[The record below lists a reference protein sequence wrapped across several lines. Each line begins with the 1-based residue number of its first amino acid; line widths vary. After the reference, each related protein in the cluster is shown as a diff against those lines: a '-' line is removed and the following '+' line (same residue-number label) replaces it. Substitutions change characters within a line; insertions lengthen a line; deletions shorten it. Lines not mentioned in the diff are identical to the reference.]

1 MNLQERLQQLAQ
13 QREQLWIALHE
24 TNGAMKILEEQ
35 ILETQATSEAAQPL
49 DTKALDQEL
58 GKMSSKSKAQPT

>member
-35 ILETQATSEAAQPL
+35 ILEIKATPEVVQPSN
-49 DTKALDQEL
+49 TKASTPIEE
-58 GKMSSKSKAQPT
+58 KASST

>member
-24 TNGAMKILEEQ
+24 VNGAMKILEEQ
-35 ILETQATSEAAQPL
+35 ILEIQETSEADQPS
-49 DTKALDQEL
+49 DTKALKQPKETA
-58 GKMSSKSKAQPT
+58 SST

>member
-24 TNGAMKILEEQ
+24 TNGAMKILEQQ
-35 ILETQATSEAAQPL
+35 ILETQAAPESTQPSDTEASIPQEVAAPSE
-49 DTKALDQEL
+49 
-58 GKMSSKSKAQPT
+58 

>member
-24 TNGAMKILEEQ
+24 TNGAMKILEQQ
-35 ILETQATSEAAQPL
+35 ILEAEPESNQPL
-49 DTKALDQEL
+49 NTEASTPQEEAVP
-58 GKMSSKSKAQPT
+58 SE

>member
-24 TNGAMKILEEQ
+24 TNGAMKILEQQ
-35 ILETQATSEAAQPL
+35 ILETQAVPESNQPS
-49 DTKALDQEL
+49 DTKASTPQEATTP
-58 GKMSSKSKAQPT
+58 SE

>member
-24 TNGAMKILEEQ
+24 TNGAMKILEQQ
-35 ILETQATSEAAQPL
+35 ILEAEPESNQPS
-49 DTKALDQEL
+49 DTKASNQEL
-58 GKMSSKSKAQPT
+58 KAESSKSKA

>member
-24 TNGAMKILEEQ
+24 TNGAMKILEQQ
-35 ILETQATSEAAQPL
+35 ILETQAVHESNQPSN
-49 DTKALDQEL
+49 TTASKQPEE
-58 GKMSSKSKAQPT
+58 KVSSKSKA

>member
-24 TNGAMKILEEQ
+24 INGAMKILEQQ
-35 ILETQATSEAAQPL
+35 ILEIQETSAEVQPSNKEASAP
-49 DTKALDQEL
+49 QEVTAP
-58 GKMSSKSKAQPT
+58 SE

>member
-24 TNGAMKILEEQ
+24 TNGAMKLLEQQ
-35 ILETQATSEAAQPL
+35 ILEIQETSEANQPSDTEASNPQEATATSE
-49 DTKALDQEL
+49 
-58 GKMSSKSKAQPT
+58 

>member
-24 TNGAMKILEEQ
+24 TNGAMKILEQQ
-35 ILETQATSEAAQPL
+35 ILETQAAPESAQPSN
-49 DTKALDQEL
+49 TKALTQEL
-58 GKMSSKSKAQPT
+58 EKVSSKSKA

>member
-24 TNGAMKILEEQ
+24 TNGAMKILEQQ
-35 ILETQATSEAAQPL
+35 ILETQAEPESTQPSDTEASTPQEATAPSE
-49 DTKALDQEL
+49 
-58 GKMSSKSKAQPT
+58 

>member
-24 TNGAMKILEEQ
+24 TNGAMKILEQQ
-35 ILETQATSEAAQPL
+35 ILETQATPEANLPSDTEASTPQEEVVPSE
-49 DTKALDQEL
+49 
-58 GKMSSKSKAQPT
+58 

>member
-24 TNGAMKILEEQ
+24 VNGAMKILEEQ
-35 ILETQATSEAAQPL
+35 ILETQATTEVSQPS
-49 DTKALDQEL
+49 DTKASTPREEVVP
-58 GKMSSKSKAQPT
+58 SE

>member
-24 TNGAMKILEEQ
+24 TNGTLKIVEQQ
-35 ILETQATSEAAQPL
+35 ILETQAAPESNQPSETEASG
-49 DTKALDQEL
+49 QEL
-58 GKMSSKSKAQPT
+58 KIESSKSKA

>member
-24 TNGAMKILEEQ
+24 TNGAMKILEQQ
-35 ILETQATSEAAQPL
+35 ILETQAAPEPNQQS
-49 DTKALDQEL
+49 DTTGQDQQ
-58 GKMSSKSKAQPT
+58 SKTKPSKK

>member
-24 TNGAMKILEEQ
+24 TNGAMKILEQQ
-35 ILETQATSEAAQPL
+35 ILEIQETPESTPPSDTEASTPQEEVVPSE
-49 DTKALDQEL
+49 
-58 GKMSSKSKAQPT
+58 

>member
-24 TNGAMKILEEQ
+24 TNGAMKILEQQ
-35 ILETQATSEAAQPL
+35 ILETQAVPESNQPSDTEASTPQEATAPSE
-49 DTKALDQEL
+49 
-58 GKMSSKSKAQPT
+58 

>member
-24 TNGAMKILEEQ
+24 VNGAMKILEEQ
-35 ILETQATSEAAQPL
+35 ILETQTTTEGSQPSDIKASAPQEEVVPSE
-49 DTKALDQEL
+49 
-58 GKMSSKSKAQPT
+58 

>member
-24 TNGAMKILEEQ
+24 TNGAMKILEQQ
-35 ILETQATSEAAQPL
+35 ILEAEPESNQPSDTEASN
-49 DTKALDQEL
+49 QEPKTESL
-58 GKMSSKSKAQPT
+58 KSKA

>member
-24 TNGAMKILEEQ
+24 TNGAMKILEQQ
-35 ILETQATSEAAQPL
+35 ILETQAAPESSQPSDTEALTQESE
-49 DTKALDQEL
+49 TV
-58 GKMSSKSKAQPT
+58 SSKSKE

>member
-24 TNGAMKILEEQ
+24 TNGAMKILEQQ
-35 ILETQATSEAAQPL
+35 ILETQAVPESNQPSDTEASTPQEATTPSE
-49 DTKALDQEL
+49 
-58 GKMSSKSKAQPT
+58 